1 MEDSNEKCFGKT
13 SSSLSLREFIRSKN
27 LLQQKDVSTKNA
39 HNSNHGSYQN
49 SVKTE
54 KPQEPPKLKS
64 FAEYNAEVKQTYNNQ
79 ECHRENVILPAGM
92 RLEQYNEKKVKRKF
106 KINQTTRM

>member
-13 SSSLSLREFIRSKN
+13 SSSLNLREFIRSKI

-39 HNSNHGSYQN
+39 HNSNHEYQN

-54 KPQEPPKLKS
+54 KPQPPLKLKS
-64 FAEYNAEVKQTYNNQ
+64 FAEYNAEIKQTYNNQ

-92 RLEQYNEKKVKRKF
+92 RLEQYKEKKVKRKF
-106 KINQTTRM
+106 KINQTVRM